1 MATTRS
7 RTGAT
12 RSRTPRAKAGATAK
26 AKGTAG
32 TTDQD
37 VAAPV
42 PSPETAQ
49 DAAAP
54 PPSPEAVAEETAPP
68 PRLEPAQADAT
79 TTPSPQIEPLADAVE
94 SMTAEAAKQ
103 VEKVNRTM
111 MTNYDDLVGYM
122 KANAE
127 AATAAYTILYKGM
140 DSFNLALF
148 SFYRTMH
155 EMNLAAMK
163 EVLAA
168 KSFTEV
174 VDLQNNHA
182 KAIVDSFVAET
193 TKLSD
198 MGVMVANE
206 ALEPI
211 NERMTVTVAQLSKT
225 AAA

>member
-12 RSRTPRAKAGATAK
+12 RTRAPRAKAGATAK
-26 AKGTAG
+26 TKATAG
-32 TTDQD
+32 TTDQKA
-37 VAAPV
+37 AAPM

-49 DAAAP
+49 ETEATPPSPEAAPEVTAPPPSLEVAKADATP
-54 PPSPEAVAEETAPP
+54 PPSPEIEPVAE
-68 PRLEPAQADAT
+68 
-79 TTPSPQIEPLADAVE
+79 AVE
-94 SMTAEAAKQ
+94 SMTADAVNQ
-103 VEKVNRTM
+103 LEKVNHTM

-140 DSFNLALF
+140 DSFNQALF
-148 SFYRTMH
+148 GFYRTMH

-163 EVLAA
+163 QVLAA

-182 KAIVDSFVAET
+182 KAVVDSFVAET

-211 NERMTVTVAQLSKT
+211 NERMTATVAQLSKS